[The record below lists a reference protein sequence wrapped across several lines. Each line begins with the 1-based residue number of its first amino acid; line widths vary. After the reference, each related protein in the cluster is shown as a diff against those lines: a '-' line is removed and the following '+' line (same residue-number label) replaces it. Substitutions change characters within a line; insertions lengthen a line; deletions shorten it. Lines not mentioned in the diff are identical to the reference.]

1 MSNSLDDNVGSAARR
16 LRFPE
21 EEEKLPWLPMLLD
34 AYAVIDEGVAVAI
47 TAEERESGLKLA
59 CREGC
64 DNCCRSQT
72 DIPLYPLELVGI
84 TWFVTERMT
93 GPGRTTLRDQLRRHV
108 EGDPCPFLLSGS
120 CGIHPVRPVACRQF
134 NVFYEPCEKGE
145 DPYFTRRDEVLTPIQ
160 EYTDRA
166 FSLMLPFYG
175 VPERA
180 DKERAVKH
188 IIRTQVLNLMSFDW
202 KHLAEIMDKFDAVK
216 SGS

>member
-16 LRFPE
+16 LRFP

-59 CREGC
+59 CRERC

-84 TWFVTERMT
+84 TWFVTERMA
-93 GPGRTTLRDQLRRHV
+93 GPGRTILRDQLRSHV
-108 EGDPCPFLLSGS
+108 EGDPCPFLLAGS

-145 DPYFTRRDEVLTPIQ
+145 DPYFTRREEVLTPIQ

-175 VPERA
+175 VPEQA
-180 DKERAVKH
+180 DKERAVRH
-188 IIRTQVLNLMSFDW
+188 IIRTQVLNLMAFDW
-202 KHLAEIMDKFDAVK
+202 KHLAEIMDKFDAAK